1 MWKCYGNET
10 KIFNLQLI
18 ACMIESINKG
28 IESAKNFDFLMLRQ
42 LLSKKPGLGIF
53 KMWST
58 KNVVILFREYL

>member
-28 IESAKNFDFLMLRQ
+28 IESAKNFDFLISISLQSNVINLRY
-42 LLSKKPGLGIF
+42 F
-53 KMWST
+53 K
-58 KNVVILFREYL
+58 L